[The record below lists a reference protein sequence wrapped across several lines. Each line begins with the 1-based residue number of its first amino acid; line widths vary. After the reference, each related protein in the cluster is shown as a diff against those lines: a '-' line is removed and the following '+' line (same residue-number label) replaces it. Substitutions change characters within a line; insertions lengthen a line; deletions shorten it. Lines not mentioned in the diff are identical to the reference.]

1 MSAIHDQ
8 QSTLIMNSDSSVAPK
23 AIYLG
28 GEVVA
33 GDPS

>member
-8 QSTLIMNSDSSVAPK
+8 QFTLIMNSDSSVAPK
-23 AIYLG
+23 TIYLG
-28 GEVVA
+28 AEAVA